1 MKDKSPDYQSYLKIP
16 QLLGL
21 QDGLELDPCTPLP
34 GLDQVQVAPSDYRG
48 NEERLFVTVH
58 QVFELWF
65 KMVLGELEAFLRT
78 LGPPTDNFLVPEDRM
93 QWMVGRLRRAV
104 EIMKIA
110 IRHFD
115 LMETLAP
122 IDFLAFRDK
131 LVPAS
136 GFQSVQIRKIEIIL
150 GLPIKGRKVLREGRE
165 LETFLLPDDRASIAQ
180 VEEMVSRYGDIR
192 SSVMAWLSRTPVD
205 FTSAAWREAH
215 PGELYSWD
223 DGTRELP
230 LRRREANLH
239 WLRAQLDATRRQQAD
254 VEGRTQDD
262 RLPSTRGAHQGFLA
276 AKIRYLTGLETEGE
290 LAHEVGPTREVSGL
304 DGRPLLT
311 RRSPEESQ
319 HLSQVRGA
327 LLFIQS
333 FPDAPLLSWPNALVD
348 ELIAL
353 EEHLLM
359 WRNRHARMVERVIGR
374 RPGTGGSE
382 GVGYLDKTQ
391 LLRIFDELWASRTF
405 LVDVRHLRVSSADGS
420 ERPFLRD
427 QGGFY
432 STLNL
437 KSL

>member
-1 MKDKSPDYQSYLKIP
+1 MSDKSPDYQSYLKIP
-16 QLLGL
+16 QLLDL
-21 QDGLELDPCTPLP
+21 QDGLGLDPCTPLP
-34 GLDQVQVAPSDYRG
+34 GLDQVQVAPTDYRG
-48 NEERLFVTVH
+48 NEERLFITVH

-78 LGPPTDNFLVPEDRM
+78 LGPPTDNYLVPEDRM
-93 QWMVGRLRRAV
+93 QWLVGRLRRAV

-136 GFQSVQIRKIEIIL
+136 GFQSVQIRKIEILL

-165 LETFLLPDDRASIAQ
+165 LETFLLPEDRAAIAL
-180 VEEMVSRYGDIR
+180 VEELVSRYGDIR

-205 FTSAAWREAH
+205 FTSASWQELH
-215 PGELYSWD
+215 PDGLKPWD
-223 DGTRELP
+223 DNSRELGS
-230 LRRREANLH
+230 RRREANLH

-254 VEGRTQDD
+254 VEGRTHQD
-262 RLPSTRGAHQGFLA
+262 RLPMTQGAHQGFLS
-276 AKIRYLTGLETEGE
+276 AKIRYLSGLETEGE
-290 LAHEVGPTREVSGL
+290 LAHETGPTREVSGL
-304 DGRPLLT
+304 DGSLLLT
-311 RRSPEESQ
+311 RRSQEDAQ

-333 FPDAPLLSWPNALVD
+333 FPEVPLLSWPNALID

-405 LVDVRHLRVSSADGS
+405 LVDVRHLVVKDNAGG

-427 QGGFY
+427 HEGFY
-432 STLNL
+432 STLTL
-437 KSL
+437 RRG